1 MISAKKNGRILI
13 VRLWT
18 SSWQRIHENPANR
31 RPKISETTRTPG
43 SEATQNGIHGV
54 SRRNIVISPTNVRV
68 EPSRMGDITW
78 FNMVWK
84 VLEYPVEACQKVLS
98 LNYFM
103 FILIFFVLLNIGVP
117 QNHCFPCH
125 DQCWTSW
132 VPTSQW
138 RHHRCWVAT
147 GSIPI
152 CPIEL
157 NSGWWIC
164 IVQTGS
170 SQE

>member
-103 FILIFFVLLNIGVP
+103 FILIIFCASQHRGAPEPLLSLSWSMLDILGPDITMTSP
-117 QNHCFPCH
+117 QML
-125 DQCWTSW
+125 
-132 VPTSQW
+132 
-138 RHHRCWVAT
+138 
-147 GSIPI
+147 GSYGKYSN
-152 CPIEL
+152 L
-157 NSGWWIC
+157 SNWA
-164 IVQTGS
+164 
-170 SQE
+170 